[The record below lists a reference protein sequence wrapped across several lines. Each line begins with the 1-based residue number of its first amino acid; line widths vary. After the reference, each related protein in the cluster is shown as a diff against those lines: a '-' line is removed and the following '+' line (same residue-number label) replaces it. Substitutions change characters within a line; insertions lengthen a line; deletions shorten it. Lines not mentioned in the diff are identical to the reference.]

1 MALHEILILIIAT
14 GGTILIPAG
23 FAIMEHGYNRLWG
36 SVCIAYGTLCG
47 FVAVVGWI
55 NLLFY

>member
-23 FAIMEHGYNRLWG
+23 FAIMEHGYNRIDLG
-36 SVCIAYGTLCG
+36 
-47 FVAVVGWI
+47 
-55 NLLFY
+55 